1 MLEINFSLKLEK
13 LLHQGRTIRVIGF
26 DDAPFVR
33 RRGGCAAIAG
43 IVCAGTRF
51 EGMVWG
57 QVRQDGWNAT
67 DKVCQLLEGGKFLPQ
82 LHLVLLDG
90 IAFGGF
96 NIVDLPKL
104 SQRLDLPCV
113 TIMRRM
119 PNFTKIEQAIHNLSY
134 PQRRLQLLK
143 KAGEIHAYPPFYFQV
158 CGEEPDVIAGVLPKL
173 TDTGKV
179 PEALRLAHLIGAAVI
194 NGESSSSA

>member
-1 MLEINFSLKLEK
+1 MKLEK
-13 LLHQGRTIRVIGF
+13 LLQQGRTIRVIGF

-33 RRGGCAAIAG
+33 RHRGSVAISG

-57 QVRQDGWNAT
+57 QVRQDGWNST
-67 DKVCQLLEGGKFLPQ
+67 DKICQLLENSKFLSQ

-104 SQRLDLPCV
+104 SQTLNLPCV
-113 TIMRRM
+113 TVMRRM
-119 PNFTKIEQAIHNLSY
+119 PNLTKIEKAIAHLSH
-134 PQRRLQLLK
+134 PQRRLQLLA

-158 CGEEPDVIAGVLPKL
+158 YGEKPDAIAQVLPKL

-179 PEALRLAHLIGAAVI
+179 PEALRLSHLIGAAVI